1 MHRITTP
8 ALALALSLLAFT
20 GCKKKEE
27 GAAADKGTTAAKA
40 GDTPKAADTPKAEAK
55 AKPAE
60 MDAPALFADYN
71 KPGQDGMALLE
82 KWRPGV
88 IVTGTVTNV
97 IAEESGLT
105 HVWTDG
111 GDNHKVTL
119 DFTDEGKAAK
129 DKGVKAGDKV
139 TAQCSI
145 GGSDGNMMMLTDCT
159 LK

>member
-1 MHRITTP
+1 MLRTT

-40 GDTPKAADTPKAEAK
+40 GDTPKAADTPKADDK
-55 AKPAE
+55 GKPAE

>member
-1 MHRITTP
+1 MLRTSI
-8 ALALALSLLAFT
+8 ALSLTLVLFPA
-20 GCKKKEE
+20 CKKKEE
-27 GAAADKGTTAAKA
+27 AKADKSAEGTAKTAGEPAKEAA
-40 GDTPKAADTPKAEAK
+40 GKVIA
-55 AKPAE
+55 

-82 KWRPGV
+82 KWRAGAV
-88 IVTGTVTNV
+88 VTGTVTNV

-105 HVWTDG
+105 HVWLDG
-111 GDNHKVTL
+111 GDKHKVTL

-139 TAQCSI
+139 TAECQV
-145 GGSDGNMMMLTDCT
+145 GGSDGNMMMMTGCT